1 MSRGTLVLGGL
12 CLERNS
18 PGVLGPIAYIVIY
31 NLATLL
37 FIKNLGLKP
46 RRSTTAFGKIRVVEG

>member
-18 PGVLGPIAYIVIY
+18 PSANVVIPFFDC
-31 NLATLL
+31 LTKKTQLRVEAG
-37 FIKNLGLKP
+37 FIKLWGYFIVL
-46 RRSTTAFGKIRVVEG
+46 I